1 MTLPV
6 KTQTAD
12 KTLLC
17 ARPISHRLF
26 QRPTVVLL
34 NLLIDLGHQA
44 DGFGERSDD
53 AEVMALIVVD
63 ERAPFAVFEPLV
75 CDLIAAHVEGP
86 DGGRDT
92 V

>member
-1 MTLPV
+1 
-6 KTQTAD
+6 
-12 KTLLC
+12 
-17 ARPISHRLF
+17 
-26 QRPTVVLL
+26 
-34 NLLIDLGHQA
+34 
-44 DGFGERSDD
+44 
-53 AEVMALIVVD
+53 MALIVVD